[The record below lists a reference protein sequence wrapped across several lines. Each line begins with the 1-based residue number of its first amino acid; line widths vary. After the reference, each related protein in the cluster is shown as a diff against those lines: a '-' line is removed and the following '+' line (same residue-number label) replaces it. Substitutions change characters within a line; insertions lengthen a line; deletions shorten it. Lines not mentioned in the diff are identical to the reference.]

1 VKNRRS
7 SPAFV
12 VSSRTRKRWLYE
24 EKRGGPGRSGDCGGG
39 GATDCDKRWCCD
51 AGRYK
56 EIVLVCAAFL
66 GGNKKVTKKKCECG
80 F

>member
-1 VKNRRS
+1 MKNRRT
-7 SPAFV
+7 SPEFV
-12 VSSRTRKRWLYE
+12 VSRRTRKRYLYE
-24 EKRGGPGRSGDCGGG
+24 EKRGDQEGVVIAG